1 MKNVLLS
8 KLTKLALVSSLLFFA
23 WSTKA
28 SAEVNMKVLNSVI
41 KSCQDNPPKDN
52 SQFKVSDTGIE
63 HCVEVRYHYVYF
75 MSVFDGLKKIG

>member
-23 WSTKA
+23 CSTKA

-52 SQFKVSDTGIE
+52 SLF
-63 HCVEVRYHYVYF
+63 
-75 MSVFDGLKKIG
+75 SVD